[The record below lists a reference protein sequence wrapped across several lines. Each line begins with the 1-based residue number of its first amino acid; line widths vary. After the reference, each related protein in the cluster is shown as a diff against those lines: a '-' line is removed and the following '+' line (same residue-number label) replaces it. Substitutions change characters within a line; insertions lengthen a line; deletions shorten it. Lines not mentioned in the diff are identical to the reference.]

1 MQVITLTARQPSH
14 SGKLAYTGSSDVSVA
29 PVALIINALTGQL
42 MRIIGIL
49 DCVIIPIL
57 FYADAVWLVM

>member
-14 SGKLAYTGSSDVSVA
+14 SGKLAYTGSSDVA
-29 PVALIINALTGQL
+29 IARVALIINVLTGQP

-49 DCVIIPIL
+49 DCVIILIL
-57 FYADAVWLVM
+57 FYADAAWLLV